1 MKKKILFAAAGLFL
15 LAPVA
20 TLAQWDVSNPDYT
33 GSGLPSSPIYFI
45 IKNVMYWI
53 LAIFG
58 FIGVI
63 GFAISGIMY
72 LTSAGE
78 EKTTEKAKLAM
89 KWSIVGIVVGLAGF
103 VIIKAIDSALNGVG
117 YF

>member
-1 MKKKILFAAAGLFL
+1 MKKKILFAVAGLFL
-15 LAPVA
+15 LVPIA

-33 GSGLPSSPIYFI
+33 NSGLPSSPIYSI
-45 IKNVMYWI
+45 TKNVMNWI

-72 LTSAGE
+72 LTSTGE

-89 KWSIVGIVVGLAGF
+89 KWSIVGIAVGLAGF
-103 VIIKAIDSALNGVG
+103 VIIKAIDSALKATSS
-117 YF
+117 F